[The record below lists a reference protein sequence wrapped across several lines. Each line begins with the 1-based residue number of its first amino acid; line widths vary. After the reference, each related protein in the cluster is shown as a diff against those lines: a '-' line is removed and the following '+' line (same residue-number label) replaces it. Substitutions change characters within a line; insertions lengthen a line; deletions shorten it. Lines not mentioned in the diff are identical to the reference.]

1 MMKTIEGVIPAP
13 QAKVAIVV
21 SRFNSFIND
30 RLVEGAL
37 DTLKRQGQIADENI
51 TLVKVPG
58 AVELPLA
65 AKRLAKSKQFDG
77 IVALGCVIR
86 GGTAHFEYV
95 SGECA
100 KGLAQVSLES
110 EIPVAFG
117 VLTTE
122 NIEQAIERAGTKAGN
137 KGVEAALSTLEM
149 INVMAALEKQI

>member
-1 MMKTIEGVIPAP
+1 MKVIEGVVPAP
-13 QAKVAIVV
+13 HAKVAIVV

-149 INVMAALEKQI
+149 INVMTALGA

>member
-1 MMKTIEGVIPAP
+1 MKVIEGVIPAP
-13 QAKVAIVV
+13 QAKIAIVV

-100 KGLAQVSLES
+100 KGLAQVALEA

-149 INVMAALEKQI
+149 INVMNALGA

>member
-1 MMKTIEGVIPAP
+1 M
-13 QAKVAIVV
+13 
-21 SRFNSFIND
+21 
-30 RLVEGAL
+30 
-37 DTLKRQGQIADENI
+37 
-51 TLVKVPG
+51 KVPG

-100 KGLAQVSLES
+100 KGLAQVALDA

-149 INVMAALEKQI
+149 INVMNALGA

>member
-1 MMKTIEGVIPAP
+1 MKVIEGVIPAP
-13 QAKVAIVV
+13 QAKIAIVV

-37 DTLKRQGQIADENI
+37 DTLNRQGQIADEYI

-100 KGLAQVSLES
+100 KGLAQVALEA

-149 INVMAALEKQI
+149 INVMNALGA

>member
-1 MMKTIEGVIPAP
+1 MKVIEGVVPAP
-13 QAKVAIVV
+13 HAKVAIVV

-95 SGECA
+95 SAECA

-110 EIPVAFG
+110 EIPVACG
-117 VLTTE
+117 VLSTAH
-122 NIEQAIERAGTKAGN
+122 IEQAIERAGTKAGN

-149 INVMAALEKQI
+149 INVMNALGA

>member
-1 MMKTIEGVIPAP
+1 MKVIEGVVPAP

-21 SRFNSFIND
+21 SRFNSFITE
-30 RLVEGAL
+30 RLVEGAV
-37 DTLKRQGQIADENI
+37 DTLKRQGQIADDQI
-51 TLVKVPG
+51 TLVRVPG
-58 AVELPLA
+58 AVEIPLA
-65 AKRLAKSKQFDG
+65 VKRLAKSKQFDG
-77 IVALGCVIR
+77 IIALGCVIR

-100 KGLAQVSLES
+100 KGIAQIALES

-122 NIEQAIERAGTKAGN
+122 NLEQAIDRAGVKVGN

-149 INVMAALEKQI
+149 INVMNALSA

>member
-1 MMKTIEGVIPAP
+1 MKVIEGVIPAP
-13 QAKVAIVV
+13 QAKIAIVV

-100 KGLAQVSLES
+100 KGLAQVALES

-149 INVMAALEKQI
+149 INVMNALGA

>member
-1 MMKTIEGVIPAP
+1 MKVIEGVIPAP

-65 AKRLAKSKQFDG
+65 AKRLVKSKQFDG

-149 INVMAALEKQI
+149 INVMNALGA

>member
-1 MMKTIEGVIPAP
+1 MKVIEGVIPAP
-13 QAKVAIVV
+13 HAKVAIVV

-37 DTLKRQGQIADENI
+37 DTLKRQGQIAEENI
-51 TLVKVPG
+51 TLVRVPG

-65 AKRLAKSKQFDG
+65 AKKLAKSKQFDG

-100 KGLAQVSLES
+100 KGLAQVSLEA

-149 INVMAALEKQI
+149 INVMNAIGA

>member
-1 MMKTIEGVIPAP
+1 MKVIEGVIPAP

-149 INVMAALEKQI
+149 INVMNALGA

>member
-1 MMKTIEGVIPAP
+1 MKVIEGVIPAP

-51 TLVKVPG
+51 TIVKVPG

-100 KGLAQVSLES
+100 KGLAQVALDA

-137 KGVEAALSTLEM
+137 KGVEAALS
-149 INVMAALEKQI
+149 

>member
-1 MMKTIEGVIPAP
+1 MKVIEGVIPAP
-13 QAKVAIVV
+13 QAKIAIVV

-51 TLVKVPG
+51 TIVKVPG

-100 KGLAQVSLES
+100 KGLAQVALDA

-149 INVMAALEKQI
+149 INVMNALGA

>member
-1 MMKTIEGVIPAP
+1 MKVIEGVIPAP

-51 TLVKVPG
+51 TIVKVPG

-100 KGLAQVSLES
+100 KGLAQVALDA

-122 NIEQAIERAGTKAGN
+122 NIEQAIERSGTKAGN

-149 INVMAALEKQI
+149 INVMNALGA

>member
-1 MMKTIEGVIPAP
+1 MKVIEGVVPAP

-149 INVMAALEKQI
+149 INVMNALGA

>member
-1 MMKTIEGVIPAP
+1 MKVIEGVIPAP
-13 QAKVAIVV
+13 QAKIAIVV

-51 TLVKVPG
+51 TIVKVPG

-100 KGLAQVSLES
+100 KGLAQVALDA

-122 NIEQAIERAGTKAGN
+122 NIEQAIERSGTKAGN

-149 INVMAALEKQI
+149 INVMNALGA

>member
-1 MMKTIEGVIPAP
+1 MKVIEGVIPAP

-100 KGLAQVSLES
+100 KGLAQVALEA

-149 INVMAALEKQI
+149 INVMNALGA

>member
-1 MMKTIEGVIPAP
+1 MKVIEGVIPAP

-37 DTLKRQGQIADENI
+37 DALKRQGQIADENI

-149 INVMAALEKQI
+149 INVMNALGA

>member
-1 MMKTIEGVIPAP
+1 MKVNEGVIPAP

-51 TLVKVPG
+51 TIVKVPG

-100 KGLAQVSLES
+100 KGLAQVALDA

-149 INVMAALEKQI
+149 INVMNALGA

>member
-1 MMKTIEGVIPAP
+1 MKVIEGVIPAP

-51 TLVKVPG
+51 TIVKVPG

-100 KGLAQVSLES
+100 KGLAQVALDA

-149 INVMAALEKQI
+149 INVMNALGA

>member
-1 MMKTIEGVIPAP
+1 MKVIEGVVPAP
-13 QAKVAIVV
+13 HAKVAIVV

-51 TLVKVPG
+51 TIVKVPG

-149 INVMAALEKQI
+149 INVMNALGA

>member
-1 MMKTIEGVIPAP
+1 MKVIEGVIPAL
-13 QAKVAIVV
+13 QAKIAIVV

-100 KGLAQVSLES
+100 KGLAQVALEA

-149 INVMAALEKQI
+149 INVMNALGA

>member
-1 MMKTIEGVIPAP
+1 MKVIEGVIQAP

-51 TLVKVPG
+51 TIVKVPG

-100 KGLAQVSLES
+100 KGLAQVALDA

-149 INVMAALEKQI
+149 INVMNALGA

>member
-1 MMKTIEGVIPAP
+1 MRIIEAVIPAP

-100 KGLAQVSLES
+100 KGLVQVSLES

-149 INVMAALEKQI
+149 INVMAVLEKQI

>member
-1 MMKTIEGVIPAP
+1 MKVIERVIPAP

-100 KGLAQVSLES
+100 KGLAQVALEA

-149 INVMAALEKQI
+149 INVMNALGA

>member
-1 MMKTIEGVIPAP
+1 MKVIEGVVPAP
-13 QAKVAIVV
+13 HAKVAIVV

-100 KGLAQVSLES
+100 KGLAQVALEA

-149 INVMAALEKQI
+149 INVMNALGA